1 MIKSENG
8 RSMVEMLGVLAI
20 IGVLSVGAIAGYSK
34 AMMKY
39 KLNKHAEQMNQI
51 MAAISRNTGSFKHVK
66 TEAFIQDEFIMMGE
80 IPQEM
85 IQKGVNGRV
94 SDIVDVF
101 HNSISIQ
108 YYPKTSLLSE
118 DKQHNRI
125 ILNYVLSDIYG
136 STDSNTATEVCRSLF
151 VTAKEQS
158 GELLSIA
165 AGSIGP
171 NPAYL
176 YYGDKYCSN
185 NCIKNLSMN
194 TIGNICANAKSKSS
208 NIRDDDMSGEMEEY
222 SLSTFGLSIG
232 KADDDISMNSITF
245 AWQAD

>member
-1 MIKSENG
+1 MKTQSG

-51 MAAISRNTGSFKHVK
+51 MAAISRHTGSFKNLQG
-66 TEAFIQDEFIMMGE
+66 ESFIEDAFILMGE

-85 IQKGVNGRV
+85 IVKKDNGRMP
-94 SDIVDVF
+94 DILDVF

-108 YYPKTSLLSE
+108 YYPKTSSLSE

-125 ILNYVLSDIYG
+125 ILVYYLSGADN
-136 STDSNTATEVCRSLF
+136 NTATEVCRSLF

>member
-1 MIKSENG
+1 MYTQSG

-51 MAAISRNTGSFKHVK
+51 MAAISRHTGSFKNVK
-66 TEAFIQDEFIMMGE
+66 NEAHIEDIFIQLGE

-85 IQKGVNGRV
+85 LVKNKIG
-94 SDIVDVF
+94 SLSYIYDIF
-101 HNSISIQ
+101 HNSVFIL
-108 YYPKTSLLSE
+108 YYPKTSSLNA

-125 ILNYVLSDIYG
+125 VLDYSLSG
-136 STDSNTATEVCRSLF
+136 TDSNTAVEVCRSLF
-151 VTAKEQS
+151 VLAKEQS
-158 GELLSIA
+158 GELLSMSA
-165 AGSIGP
+165 NTTSSNAE
-171 NPAYL
+171 YQ
-176 YYGDKYCSN
+176 YYGDKYCTN

-194 TIGNICANAKSKSS
+194 TIGNICANAKGKDSS
-208 NIRDDDMSGEMEEY
+208 DMADEMVDY
-222 SLSTFGLSIG
+222 SISTFGFSIG
-232 KADDDISMNSITF
+232 RADDDTGLANDKSITNINF

>member
-1 MIKSENG
+1 MKTQSG

-51 MAAISRNTGSFKHVK
+51 MAAISRHTGSFKNLQG
-66 TEAFIQDEFIMMGE
+66 ESFIEDAFILMGE

-85 IQKGVNGRV
+85 IVKKDNGRMP
-94 SDIVDVF
+94 DILDVF

-108 YYPKTSLLSE
+108 YYPKTSSLSG
-118 DKQHNRI
+118 DKLHNRI
-125 ILNYVLSDIYG
+125 ILVYYLSG
-136 STDSNTATEVCRSLF
+136 TDSNTATEVCRSLF

-165 AGSIGP
+165 AGRIGP